1 MRRAIQAISVATV
14 LGIAAGAAA
23 PAFADDAVASPDEY
37 AVSKSEAKQ
46 IATQYLR
53 SLGFTRALESS
64 LTARI
69 TGIERQGDTW
79 HVSVLYGNHLPNKR
93 GKVTV
98 DAKTGAI
105 NGG

>member
-1 MRRAIQAISVATV
+1 MRRAIQAISAAAV
-14 LGIAAGAAA
+14 LGIAAAA
-23 PAFADDAVASPDEY
+23 PAFADDAVASPDGY

-69 TGIERQGDTW
+69 TKVAREGDTW
-79 HVSVLYGNHLPNKR
+79 RISVLYGNHLPNKR
-93 GKVTV
+93 GVVTV
-98 DAKTGAI
+98 NANSGAI

>member
-1 MRRAIQAISVATV
+1 MRRAIQAISVAAA

-69 TGIERQGDTW
+69 TGVEREGDTW
-79 HVSVLYGNHLPNKR
+79 RISVLYGNHLPNKR
-93 GKVTV
+93 GVITV
-98 DAKTGAI
+98 DADSGAI